1 MFGYLQEAR
10 EAKAPQNE
18 GDAGLVV
25 RLHVLGVALW
35 VLLDERNEIVLDE
48 DEQAVLHL
56 QELELRDAFEL
67 VHKQPVPRQ
76 QCASHFL
83 IITKNRQARIKLKIW
98 VGEMAG
104 FRGND
109 TPMTSPKC
117 SVTMSLARCALSI
130 FVSPNFDLCLC
141 ARYSSHAIP

>member
-1 MFGYLQEAR
+1 MFGYLKEAR

-56 QELELRDAFEL
+56 
-67 VHKQPVPRQ
+67 
-76 QCASHFL
+76 
-83 IITKNRQARIKLKIW
+83 
-98 VGEMAG
+98 
-104 FRGND
+104 
-109 TPMTSPKC
+109 
-117 SVTMSLARCALSI
+117 
-130 FVSPNFDLCLC
+130 
-141 ARYSSHAIP
+141 